1 MNARKKTTQVG
12 QNKKSINALVR
23 VTAVVVAVL
32 LVFYFVIML
41 NNMTNIAQR
50 VEERKDGAY
59 PTSIAAGHI
68 ETMLTG
74 THSMMQMILALE
86 GGMEP
91 EGGAESEDSSEAP
104 EVAAD
109 QSGAAAGTGFASG
122 PSSANTQGNV
132 FNLEEVER
140 ISEQTNRGIKNQMAI
155 LTSDRFYDEDNIHEL
170 VITYDEI
177 VKDMNYVFS
186 VWKNDPNDLSFVK
199 DHIANNIIP
208 LIEHAIEVDNAII
221 DSTTKDID
229 ELYSTVLEAI
239 QQTILFSF
247 VLIMGIF
254 VAIFIYIS
262 LLSRK
267 EEHEQELSNHLKD
280 ALSVA
285 QNANAAKSDFLSNM
299 SHDIRTP
306 LNAII
311 GLSAIAED
319 NINDLAKMRQCLA
332 QINTSS
338 HHLLQLIN
346 DVLDVN
352 RIESGKT
359 TLSEDTF
366 SLPDLVEELSAI
378 NEPQINEKK
387 LDAEFVLKNIQNEY
401 MIGDPIRIRQIV
413 LNLTSNAIK
422 YTNPGDKMVV
432 AFEEYRSTRKEF
444 ANIRITVS
452 DTGVGMSDEF
462 LEHIFEP
469 FERERNERTN
479 FIEGTGLGMSITK
492 NLVTMMGG
500 TIKVESELGKGS
512 TFTVEMTLRVA
523 DKFPKLDT
531 DRFKGVK
538 VLVVNDDITSIDGT
552 VRMLGEFEMDVR
564 KVAIVPAEI
573 EMVAERMSQ
582 EAQGVDILF
591 VESSTLDE
599 DSAAKFESI
608 LDEVVSASG
617 AALIR
622 VSDEWRPAERNDL
635 GAGVTAYIKQPIFRS
650 RLYETLRETLELMG
664 DASRSDGEVKVEVNS
679 EKTADSGS
687 AQSKPT
693 RVLIVEDNELNME
706 IATELIMKYGVQVDQ
721 AFNGVEALDLVK
733 EKPEGYYGLIFM
745 DWQMPVMDG
754 IEATK
759 AIIRHFDN
767 HGFARTP
774 IVAMTANAFNDNRRE
789 AMAAGMDGFMA
800 KPINV
805 KELKA
810 NLAKY
815 CGIS

>member
-32 LVFYFVIML
+32 LVFYFVITL

-229 ELYSTVLEAI
+229 ELYNTVLEAI

-267 EEHEQELSNHLKD
+267 EED
-280 ALSVA
+280 R
-285 QNANAAKSDFLSNM
+285 KST
-299 SHDIRTP
+299 R
-306 LNAII
+306 LN
-311 GLSAIAED
+311 
-319 NINDLAKMRQCLA
+319 
-332 QINTSS
+332 SS
-338 HHLLQLIN
+338 H
-346 DVLDVN
+346 
-352 RIESGKT
+352 T
-359 TLSEDTF
+359 
-366 SLPDLVEELSAI
+366 
-378 NEPQINEKK
+378 
-387 LDAEFVLKNIQNEY
+387 
-401 MIGDPIRIRQIV
+401 
-413 LNLTSNAIK
+413 
-422 YTNPGDKMVV
+422 
-432 AFEEYRSTRKEF
+432 
-444 ANIRITVS
+444 
-452 DTGVGMSDEF
+452 
-462 LEHIFEP
+462 
-469 FERERNERTN
+469 
-479 FIEGTGLGMSITK
+479 
-492 NLVTMMGG
+492 
-500 TIKVESELGKGS
+500 
-512 TFTVEMTLRVA
+512 
-523 DKFPKLDT
+523 
-531 DRFKGVK
+531 
-538 VLVVNDDITSIDGT
+538 
-552 VRMLGEFEMDVR
+552 
-564 KVAIVPAEI
+564 
-573 EMVAERMSQ
+573 
-582 EAQGVDILF
+582 
-591 VESSTLDE
+591 
-599 DSAAKFESI
+599 
-608 LDEVVSASG
+608 
-617 AALIR
+617 
-622 VSDEWRPAERNDL
+622 
-635 GAGVTAYIKQPIFRS
+635 
-650 RLYETLRETLELMG
+650 
-664 DASRSDGEVKVEVNS
+664 
-679 EKTADSGS
+679 
-687 AQSKPT
+687 
-693 RVLIVEDNELNME
+693 
-706 IATELIMKYGVQVDQ
+706 
-721 AFNGVEALDLVK
+721 
-733 EKPEGYYGLIFM
+733 
-745 DWQMPVMDG
+745 
-754 IEATK
+754 
-759 AIIRHFDN
+759 
-767 HGFARTP
+767 
-774 IVAMTANAFNDNRRE
+774 
-789 AMAAGMDGFMA
+789 
-800 KPINV
+800 
-805 KELKA
+805 
-810 NLAKY
+810 
-815 CGIS
+815 

>member
-32 LVFYFVIML
+32 LVFYFVITL

-91 EGGAESEDSSEAP
+91 EGGAESEDSSEVP

-186 VWKNDPNDLSFVK
+186 VWKNDPDDLSFVK

-229 ELYSTVLEAI
+229 ELYNTVLEAI

-387 LDAEFVLKNIQNEY
+387 LDAEFILRNIQNEY

-432 AFEEYRSTRKEF
+432 AFEEYRSTCKEF

-538 VLVVNDDITSIDGT
+538 VLVVSDDITSIDGT

-582 EAQGVDILF
+582 EAQGVDILSWNLRHWMKIALP
-591 VESSTLDE
+591 SSRASLMKWCLQ
-599 DSAAKFESI
+599 AA
-608 LDEVVSASG
+608 
-617 AALIR
+617 
-622 VSDEWRPAERNDL
+622 
-635 GAGVTAYIKQPIFRS
+635 
-650 RLYETLRETLELMG
+650 
-664 DASRSDGEVKVEVNS
+664 
-679 EKTADSGS
+679 
-687 AQSKPT
+687 
-693 RVLIVEDNELNME
+693 
-706 IATELIMKYGVQVDQ
+706 
-721 AFNGVEALDLVK
+721 
-733 EKPEGYYGLIFM
+733 
-745 DWQMPVMDG
+745 
-754 IEATK
+754 
-759 AIIRHFDN
+759 
-767 HGFARTP
+767 
-774 IVAMTANAFNDNRRE
+774 RR
-789 AMAAGMDGFMA
+789 
-800 KPINV
+800 
-805 KELKA
+805 
-810 NLAKY
+810 
-815 CGIS
+815 